1 MPEMQ
6 PLKEQDKLTWDQ
18 VYQCDFLRIPGL
30 TAVTRARGRG
40 MGTFWAAQG
49 NGCVLEVIVCMSC
62 FVLS

>member
-30 TAVTRARGRG
+30 TAEPEGGARVPSGLLRA
-40 MGTFWAAQG
+40 MA
-49 NGCVLEVIVCMSC
+49 VCWK
-62 FVLS
+62 